1 MRTLAMCKGR
11 RIHKVDGQ
19 IMIKY
24 HVSSTLSVPCI
35 FLVAILNYSQELHIF
50 PHHENCLRSDIIV
63 NPLKFFFAFIFPLA
77 IIFLVNLFF
86 DSNQWQ
92 RPRRNHVNMKDIYS
106 VIFNQIQIKSSALT
120 FLLLLV
126 IMPRFL
132 KSFDCL
138 EFSTMKVGLLIASY
152 LLVIFIAKGPCM
164 LSWTAFTYKK
174 NLQEAQNSLREAE
187 VELQQL

>member
-1 MRTLAMCKGR
+1 MFQGR
-11 RIHKVDGQ
+11 HLKPVDDQ
-19 IMIKY
+19 IKTKY
-24 HVSSTLSVPCI
+24 HLSSLILFPII
-35 FLVAILNYSQELHIF
+35 FMAAILNYSQDLHIF

-164 LSWTAFTYKK
+164 LSWTALTYKR
-174 NLQEAQNSLREAE
+174 NLQEAQNNLREAE